1 MARMLDLTPMLPV
14 ADKARSIEFFEGTLG
29 FETRVDMDNY
39 AYLKRDDVALRLIE
53 IGDGCDT
60 KSENRQVHCY
70 IDVDD
75 VDALYA
81 ELKPALDCLPAGRV
95 RAPFDTDYGMRE
107 LHVKDE
113 DALLISFGQELT

>member
-1 MARMLDLTPMLPV
+1 MLDLTPMLPV
-14 ADKARSIEFFEGTLG
+14 ADKAKSIAFFEETLG
-29 FETRVDMDNY
+29 FETRVDIDNY
-39 AYLKRDDVALRLIE
+39 AYLRRDDVALRLIE
-53 IGDGCDT
+53 ADDGFDP
-60 KSENRQVHCY
+60 KAENRQVHCY

-81 ELKPALDCLPAGRV
+81 ELKPALDRLPAGRV

-113 DALLISFGQELT
+113 DALLISFGQERA